1 MTTERTAIVCTGIL
15 CADILGKTINELPA
29 KGKLSLADEIS
40 MQVGGC
46 AANVAIGMA
55 KLGFPPAI
63 IGRVGQDGLG
73 NFIRRTLLDMDV
85 NIEGLKMDEEYSTA
99 ASMVMIDASGERTI
113 IHAMGANAAF
123 CFNDI
128 QLDIVNRAKIL
139 LIAGTFLMPSFD
151 GEGTRALLSYANENG
166 VICCMDTAWDSTGK
180 WLHKI
185 ESALQYLDWF
195 MPSYDEA
202 VELSGKTIP
211 SEITRFFL
219 EKGVKNV
226 VIKLGNE
233 GCFVQEG
240 NNYGYLV
247 PSYKNIVAIDSS
259 GAGDSFC
266 AGFIIG
272 LNQGWT
278 VHDCAVFA
286 NAVGAHCVMKVG
298 TTAGIKSMQEVLDFI
313 ENSPK

>member
-15 CADILGKTINELPA
+15 CADILGKTINDLPA

-63 IGRVGQDGLG
+63 IGRIGQDGLG
-73 NFIRRTLLDMDV
+73 NFIRGTLLDMHV
-85 NIEGLKMDEEYSTA
+85 NMEGLKMDGEYSTA

-128 QLDIVNRAKIL
+128 QLDIVKQAKLL

-151 GEGTRALLSYANENG
+151 GEGTQMLLRYANENG
-166 VICCMDTAWDSTGK
+166 VICCMDTAWDATGE

-185 ESALQYLDWF
+185 EPALQYLDWF

-202 VELSGKTIP
+202 VELSGKKIP
-211 SEITRFFL
+211 SRIAQFFL
-219 EKGVKNV
+219 ERGVKNV

-240 NNYGYLV
+240 DNRGYLV
-247 PSYKNIVAIDSS
+247 PSYKNVVAVDSS

-266 AGFIIG
+266 AGFITG
-272 LNQGWT
+272 LNQGWP
-278 VHDCAVFA
+278 VRDCAVFA
-286 NAVGAHCVMKVG
+286 NAVGAHCVMKIG
-298 TTAGIKSMQEVLDFI
+298 TTAGITSMQEILDFI
-313 ENSPK
+313 KSAAK